1 MVDQKLN
8 KPTLYLETTVPS
20 YLAARMSRDIV
31 VQAHQQITWD
41 WWNSRRENYEIYISE
56 IVLKEIA
63 DGDQKAAE
71 RRYEFVK
78 YLEILDISEDVR
90 QLARDLAVFLRLP
103 KRAEM
108 DALHLSFATEYEL
121 DYLLTW
127 NCAHLA
133 NGSVIHRLKKF
144 ESEHSRVVPV
154 IITPEELMIGDYGN
168 EMD

>member
-1 MVDQKLN
+1 MN

-20 YLAARMSRDIV
+20 YLAARPSRDIV
-31 VQAHQQITWD
+31 IQAHQQITWD
-41 WWNSRRENYEIYISE
+41 WWKSCKENYEVYISE

-63 DGDQKAAE
+63 GGDQKVAKK
-71 RRYEFVK
+71 RHTFVK
-78 YLEILDISEDVR
+78 DLEILDLSEDVY

-108 DALHLSFATEYEL
+108 DALHLSFAVEYEL

-133 NGSVIHRLKKF
+133 NGAIIRRLKKF
-144 ESEHSRVVPV
+144 ESDHTRFVPV
-154 IITPEELMIGDYGN
+154 IVTPEELMIGGYEN

>member
-1 MVDQKLN
+1 MN

-20 YLAARMSRDIV
+20 YLAARPRRDIV

-41 WWNSRRENYEIYISE
+41 WWNSCRENYKIYISE
-56 IVLKEIA
+56 IA
-63 DGDQKAAE
+63 GGDQKASQ

-108 DALHLSFATEYEL
+108 DALHLSFAT
-121 DYLLTW
+121 
-127 NCAHLA
+127 
-133 NGSVIHRLKKF
+133 SM
-144 ESEHSRVVPV
+144 S
-154 IITPEELMIGDYGN
+154 
-168 EMD
+168 